1 MPFGNDS
8 SNKENSRPGFC
19 KSTESLSLQFDSCI
33 NFIIPVFSQ
42 VLLEVLHMWILLRDI
57 QLAISKRFTQLFKEK
72 MTTEATG
79 LTRSVI
85 SNMFY
90 LTFWQL

>member
-8 SNKENSRPGFC
+8 SNKENARPGFC

-42 VLLEVLHMWILLRDI
+42 VLLEVLHM
-57 QLAISKRFTQLFKEK
+57 
-72 MTTEATG
+72 
-79 LTRSVI
+79 
-85 SNMFY
+85 
-90 LTFWQL
+90 